1 MTTRLS
7 LLLLMA
13 ILGIV
18 TLGRAQDATTST
30 ATTRARAYET
40 GEHLQMSASLFDSG
54 KFTTSYWTGDNISR
68 WKVHVALQLV
78 KRRELNDRQQRIFLD
93 ALSSS
98 DFGALPA
105 LRRRALA
112 AFPKKEAA
120 ELFANITGAKADD
133 DLLSLY
139 SDLSALPL
147 KERKAAFRNASSN
160 DKTNLWRTHLALFLV
175 KRPDLDEWQ
184 KGIILAAMSLV
195 TPAYFEVRADSPT
208 WKLKVRDPLRSLE
221 QEILGAFSF
230 EDGAR
235 IFATLGD
242 DTDAAKRTH
251 TPWGSVS
258 LNTVNYRERGDADP
272 YTHNRFSRQ
281 DLPAQRGSC
290 DCSLSSDWCPIS
302 GYCNS
307 TGCSGTQSGCGTLW
321 SYPCNGECR

>member
-13 ILGIV
+13 ILCIV
-18 TLGRAQDATTST
+18 TLGRAQDAIST

-40 GEHLQMSASLFDSG
+40 GEQLQMSASLLDPG
-54 KFTTSYWTGDNISR
+54 KFTTTSYWTGDNISR

-78 KRRELNDRQQRIFLD
+78 KRELNDRQQRIILD

-98 DFGALPA
+98 DFAALPA
-105 LRRRALA
+105 LRRQALA

-120 ELFANITGAKADD
+120 DLFANIAGAKADD

-147 KERKAAFRNASSN
+147 KERKAAFRNSSSN
-160 DKTNLWRTHLALFLV
+160 DKSNLWRTHLALLLV
-175 KRPDLDEWQ
+175 KRPELNEWQ
-184 KGIILAAMSLV
+184 KAIDLSAVSLV
-195 TPAYFEVRADSPT
+195 TPEFFDVRSSSPA
-208 WKLKVRDPLRSLE
+208 WKVKVRDPLRALE

-230 EDGAR
+230 EDGAK

-242 DTDAAKRTH
+242 DTDAAKRTL
-251 TPWGSVS
+251 TPWGSAS
-258 LNTVNYRERGDADP
+258 LNTINYRERSAPGP
-272 YTHNRFSRQ
+272 YTHNRFSTQ

-302 GYCNS
+302 GYCSS

>member
-1 MTTRLS
+1 MSTRLS

-13 ILGIV
+13 ILCIV
-18 TLGRAQDATTST
+18 TLGRAQNATST
-30 ATTRARAYET
+30 ATTRARTYET
-40 GEHLQMSASLFDSG
+40 GGHLQMSASLLDPG
-54 KFTTSYWTGDNISR
+54 KFTTSYWAGDNISR

-78 KRRELNDRQQRIFLD
+78 KRRELNDRQQRIILD

-98 DFGALPA
+98 DFNALPV

-112 AFPKKEAA
+112 AFPKKEVAD
-120 ELFANITGAKADD
+120 LFVNVASGKTDD

-147 KERKAAFRNASSN
+147 KDRKAAFRNSSSN
-160 DKTNLWRTHLALFLV
+160 DKSNLWRTHLALLLV
-175 KRPDLDEWQ
+175 KRPELDEWQ
-184 KGIILAAMSLV
+184 KTIILTAISLA
-195 TPAYFEVRADSPT
+195 TPEYFEVWPNSPA
-208 WKLKVRDPLRSLE
+208 WKAKVRDPLRSLE
-221 QEILGAFSF
+221 QEILSAFSF

-242 DTDAAKRTH
+242 DTDAAKRTL

-258 LNTVNYRERGDADP
+258 LNAINYRERSDPGP

-281 DLPAQRGSC
+281 DLLAQRNSC
-290 DCSLSSDWCPIS
+290 DCSLNSDWCPIS

-307 TGCSGTQSGCGTLW
+307 TGCSGTSSGCGTIW